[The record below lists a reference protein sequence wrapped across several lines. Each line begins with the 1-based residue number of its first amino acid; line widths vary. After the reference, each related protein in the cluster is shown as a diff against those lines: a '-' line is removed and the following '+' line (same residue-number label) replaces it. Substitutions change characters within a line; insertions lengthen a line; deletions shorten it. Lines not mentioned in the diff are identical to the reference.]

1 MGALAFY
8 PYSTPLRGLV
18 RMQHVVEILLS
29 TSRFWKLLKL
39 LELGVETKNAPMTMI
54 HASRNIQQF
63 IFQFEW
69 RVEPHRTYWS
79 STIWWY
85 LMPIYCGK
93 SMASTSWLS
102 DSFRFRNQKPHEES
116 VKEVPQAVKV
126 SVKEVPQA
134 VKAIFG
140 LVLGS
145 SGLRKLT
152 PDRSGGFLTPK
163 SSMLIGCSIIN
174 HPFWPI
180 LGISH
185 GTPQFVRTVQRQRSW
200 PESGQFYSHPNLR
213 IDLMFVKQQQT
224 THKNC
229 DFGDGLLLL

>member
-1 MGALAFY
+1 
-8 PYSTPLRGLV
+8 
-18 RMQHVVEILLS
+18 
-29 TSRFWKLLKL
+29 
-39 LELGVETKNAPMTMI
+39 MI

-163 SSMLIGCSIIN
+163 SSMLIGCSI
-174 HPFWPI
+174 

-200 PESGQFYSHPNLR
+200 PESGHFYSHPNLR